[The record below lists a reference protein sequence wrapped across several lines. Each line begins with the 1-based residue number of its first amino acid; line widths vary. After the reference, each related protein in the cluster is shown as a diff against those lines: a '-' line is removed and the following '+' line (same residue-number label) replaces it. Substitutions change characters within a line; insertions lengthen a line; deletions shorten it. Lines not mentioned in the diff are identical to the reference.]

1 MPVAKKFTPTGLITS
16 ILALAGFGS
25 LLFGVSNHF
34 VSKAEAAD
42 IIAKQQVDRV
52 ETDLDLINLEIQ
64 FLESEARDH
73 PEDAEDILKRVG
85 FLKEKRAILMKYQ
98 LELQAE

>member
-1 MPVAKKFTPTGLITS
+1 MPVTKKFTPISLITS

-42 IIAKQQVDRV
+42 IIARQQVERV

-73 PEDAEDILKRVG
+73 PEDAEDILKRVA
-85 FLKEKRAILMKYQ
+85 FLKEKRAILLKYQ
-98 LELQAE
+98 LELQSE

>member
-1 MPVAKKFTPTGLITS
+1 MPVTKKFTPSSLITS

-42 IIAKQQVDRV
+42 IIARQQASDVQ
-52 ETDLDLINLEIQ
+52 TDLDLVDLEIK

-73 PEDAEDILKRVG
+73 PEDADDILKKVE
-85 FLKEKRAILMKYQ
+85 FLKKKQEILMKYQ
-98 LELQAE
+98 LELQGE